1 MKNKEIYRH
10 YGSDK
15 FEIDKFRRITNRE
28 YSNKP
33 FGALW
38 SSPLNDVDVSSKK
51 LILKN
56 LQKNMMQ

>member
-15 FEIDKFRRITNRE
+15 FEIDKFTRITNRE

-33 FGALW
+33 FGGR
-38 SSPLNDVDVSSKK
+38 SIKFTISMKK
-51 LILKN
+51 RGE
-56 LQKNMMQ
+56 